1 MVHKSTCPCTS
12 PCTCPCAHVCAC
24 PCTCCTYNTQRHMRS
39 LSLRSPYRLTCF
51 CSANAPG
58 LPRPCSLY
66 PCCPAHV
73 VACRVPTLAAE
84 LTHSDARSRSLNPCP
99 IHTLN
104 PGLPFTLPNLAGLTL
119 ARTTLIPPAIV
130 RSCCCSR
137 CCSRRPCS
145 HRLCSR
151 RPCSRRPCSTHM
163 DLRIQRGGSAR
174 AAACRAAHART
185 SMRGGG
191 GGPHEQR
198 KHCEMNRESMRIE
211 KWPWRE
217 RCWRRGRQGR
227 LRRTRWPCPRL
238 CPENTFETGA
248 QQV

>member
-1 MVHKSTCPCTS
+1 MVHKSTSPCTS

-104 PGLPFTLPNLAGLTL
+104 PGLPPTLPNLAGSRSLGPRSFRL
-119 ARTTLIPPAIV
+119 QSFAAAAAHAAARAAPARTA
-130 RSCCCSR
+130 
-137 CCSRRPCS
+137 
-145 HRLCSR
+145 
-151 RPCSRRPCSTHM
+151 
-163 DLRIQRGGSAR
+163 SAR
-174 AAACRAAHART
+174 AAPALAAPARPTWTCGYRGMDRRARQHAGQRMPARACVAEAAAHMNSANTAR
-185 SMRGGG
+185 
-191 GGPHEQR
+191 
-198 KHCEMNRESMRIE
+198 C
-211 KWPWRE
+211 
-217 RCWRRGRQGR
+217 
-227 LRRTRWPCPRL
+227 
-238 CPENTFETGA
+238 TGSR
-248 QQV
+248 

>member
-1 MVHKSTCPCTS
+1 
-12 PCTCPCAHVCAC
+12 
-24 PCTCCTYNTQRHMRS
+24 MRS

-73 VACRVPTLAAE
+73 VACRVPTLARSSHTPTLDHARSIHAQS
-84 LTHSDARSRSLNPCP
+84 TRSIQGSHSPCPTSLGSRSLGPRSFRLQSFAAAAAHAAARAAP
-99 IHTLN
+99 
-104 PGLPFTLPNLAGLTL
+104 
-119 ARTTLIPPAIV
+119 ARTA
-130 RSCCCSR
+130 
-137 CCSRRPCS
+137 
-145 HRLCSR
+145 
-151 RPCSRRPCSTHM
+151 
-163 DLRIQRGGSAR
+163 SAR
-174 AAACRAAHART
+174 AAPALAAPARPTWTCGYRGMDRRARQACRAAHART

-198 KHCEMNRESMRIE
+198 KHCEMYRESMRIE